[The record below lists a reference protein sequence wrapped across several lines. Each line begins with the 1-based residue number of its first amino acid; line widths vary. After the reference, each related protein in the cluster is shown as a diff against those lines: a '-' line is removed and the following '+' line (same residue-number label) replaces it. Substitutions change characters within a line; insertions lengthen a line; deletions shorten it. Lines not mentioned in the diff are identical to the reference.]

1 VLSPPPSLLRLA
13 AAHLA
18 ACSRGSACARSA
30 DARGRIVQV
39 TESGSSYLLGRP
51 EQVSGNRGGL
61 DTAEQGLTTGEAL
74 TLLEKEAGIECSCQL
89 FLSFAVIGIINIGIQ
104 LIFGLMLPVAPL
116 MCWIINLYWVSE
128 HGSPLPA
135 HFVGMKLISTH
146 SLKPW
151 RSPVGFFVMHYIC
164 ATFLMATLI
173 GHLLLWPCG
182 CCGTP
187 YQSCL
192 DTQFS
197 VMWVRSA
204 DYSKFM
210 AVNEKRIRRLDKYD
224 D

>member
-1 VLSPPPSLLRLA
+1 MIAIAMALLLQPLLAINALLLPPLVRFWMP
-13 AAHLA
+13 
-18 ACSRGSACARSA
+18 
-30 DARGRIVQV
+30 
-39 TESGSSYLLGRP
+39 T
-51 EQVSGNRGGL
+51 
-61 DTAEQGLTTGEAL
+61 
-74 TLLEKEAGIECSCQL
+74 
-89 FLSFAVIGIINIGIQ
+89 II
-104 LIFGLMLPVAPL
+104 L
-116 MCWIINLYWVSE
+116 WIINLYWVSQ
-128 HGSPLPA
+128 HGSWLPA
-135 HFVGMKLISTH
+135 HLVGMKLISTH

-151 RSPVGFFVMHYIC
+151 RSPVGFFVMKIC
-164 ATFLMATLI
+164 EAFLMATTI